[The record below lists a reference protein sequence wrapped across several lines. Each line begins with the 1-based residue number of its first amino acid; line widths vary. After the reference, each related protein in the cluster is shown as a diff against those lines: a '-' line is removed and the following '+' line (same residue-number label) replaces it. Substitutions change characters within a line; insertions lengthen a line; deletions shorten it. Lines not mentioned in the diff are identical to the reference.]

1 MANDLN
7 RSIKIYIDNSD
18 ALAKASQ
25 LEATISKLRAELGRL
40 SAEGKKD
47 SAEYVKKEREVTKLE
62 KSYGKYK
69 NTVAETERVLQ
80 NLSGATYKELISTKR
95 ILRRELQNETRG
107 TEAYTAKLKAYQAVQ
122 KEIIVAQK
130 EMNGALGAQGSF
142 MSRLANGFNKYF
154 GIVSSVLASIT
165 GISLALRRLSQDAA
179 AMEDVYADV
188 MKTTGLTR
196 EKVGEVL
203 FRISKIPT
211 FESNSQLNNS

>member
-95 ILRRELQNETRG
+95 ILRKELQNEKMCIRDRILRTK
-107 TEAYTAKLKAYQAVQ
+107 KL
-122 KEIIVAQK
+122 
-130 EMNGALGAQGSF
+130 F
-142 MSRLANGFNKYF
+142 
-154 GIVSSVLASIT
+154 
-165 GISLALRRLSQDAA
+165 
-179 AMEDVYADV
+179 
-188 MKTTGLTR
+188 
-196 EKVGEVL
+196 
-203 FRISKIPT
+203 
-211 FESNSQLNNS
+211 